1 VEWNGEHYADH
12 TAHHRAFDHVLL
24 ERLQPLAPHGRILD
38 IGCGVGNFTAGLVG
52 RVPVGSVLGVD
63 ADASMV
69 ATAQASHRDQSQ
81 LAFQVTPAQDLGTL
95 GALGPFA
102 AIVSTA
108 CLHWVPE
115 LDHPLLLQAAHDLLE
130 PGGQWCVEF
139 GGRGQVDGL
148 RKTLDPLAIEFGGG
162 PPRWFFPDVATYSGL
177 LADAGFVDADVQLV
191 TQNRSMEDAAALR
204 GLLTSQVL
212 FAYLSDIDHA
222 RHDEFI
228 QAASDAVIK
237 SVEAGPG
244 PANYV
249 VEYVRIVAS
258 ARKRL

>member
-1 VEWNGEHYADH
+1 MEWNGEHYADH

-38 IGCGVGNFTAGLVG
+38 IGCGVGNFTAGLVD
-52 RVPVGSVLGVD
+52 RVPAGSVLGVD

-69 ATAQASHRDQSQ
+69 ATAQASHYGQSQ
-81 LAFQVTPAQDLGTL
+81 LFFQVTPAQDLAAL
-95 GALGPFA
+95 ASLGPFA

-115 LDHPLLLQAAHDLLE
+115 ADQLSVLQAARDLLE

-177 LADAGFVDADVQLV
+177 LVAAGFVDVDVHLV
-191 TQNRSMEDAAALR
+191 TQNRSMEGSAALR

-212 FAYLSDIDHA
+212 FAYLSDIDDA

-228 QAASDAVIK
+228 QAAGDAVIGAAQA
-237 SVEAGPG
+237 VPG
-244 PANYV
+244 SPKYD
-249 VEYVRIVAS
+249 VEYVRIVAA
-258 ARKRL
+258 ARKPL

>member
-1 VEWNGEHYADH
+1 MEWNGEHYADH

-24 ERLQPLAPHGRILD
+24 ERLEPLAPHGRILD
-38 IGCGVGNFTAGLVG
+38 IGCGVGNFTAGLVD
-52 RVPVGSVLGVD
+52 RVPAGSVLGVD

-69 ATAQASHRDQSQ
+69 ATAQANHEGHSRLS
-81 LAFQVTPAQDLGTL
+81 FQVTPAQDLGTL
-95 GALGPFA
+95 AALGPFA
-102 AIVSTA
+102 AMVSTA

-115 LDHPLLLQAAHDLLE
+115 VDHPSVLQAAHDLLE

-148 RKTLDPLAIEFGGG
+148 RKTLDPLALEFGGG

-177 LADAGFVDADVQLV
+177 LADAGFVDVDVQLV
-191 TQNRSMEDAAALR
+191 TQARPMKDAAALR

-212 FAYLSDIDHA
+212 FAYMPDIDDA

-228 QAASDAVIK
+228 QAAGDAVIE
-237 SVEAGPG
+237 SVEASAG
-244 PANYV
+244 PANYD
-249 VEYVRIVAS
+249 VEYVRIVAT
-258 ARKRL
+258 ARKPQ

>member
-24 ERLQPLAPHGRILD
+24 ERLEPLAPHGRILD
-38 IGCGVGNFTAGLVG
+38 IGCGVGNFTAGLVD
-52 RVPVGSVLGVD
+52 RVPSGSVLGVD

-69 ATAQASHRDQSQ
+69 ATAQANHRDQPQ

-95 GALGPFA
+95 VPLGPFA

-115 LDHPLLLQAAHDLLE
+115 LDHPSVLQAAHDLLE
-130 PGGQWCVEF
+130 SGGQWCVEF

-162 PPRWFFPDVATYSGL
+162 PPRWFFPDVATYSRL
-177 LADAGFVDADVQLV
+177 LSDADFVDVDVQLV

-244 PANYV
+244 PANYD